1 MAEGYLHPS
10 YADSFSE
17 VGTAVFLPRSK
28 GWLIKRPVP
37 GSGYFDAMGCYPLFL
52 CENWDLLRE
61 DIHDLNHELVSVTL
75 VTDPFM
81 QGSFEQL
88 SETFPLC
95 YHYKDHYITDLSLPL
110 EQTISR
116 KTRKLAERA
125 LREIVVERCHEPA
138 QFLDEWVDLYT
149 VLINRHNITGIR
161 AFSRNGFSQLLS
173 LPGLDLFLARLAGEI
188 VGAEI
193 VMRQGSIGYG
203 HLLAISST
211 GYEHNASYALD
222 WSILKY
228 YADTLRF
235 FDQGSGAGLENA
247 ENGLVQYKK
256 RWTTLIKPVYFCGR
270 VLNEGVYQELCDQKN
285 AAGSNYFPLYRL
297 GEFNPGG

>member
-17 VGTAVFLPRSK
+17 VGTALFLPRSK

-52 CENWDLLRE
+52 CENWNLLRE

-256 RWTTLIKPVYFCGR
+256 TMDN
-270 VLNEGVYQELCDQKN
+270 LNQ
-285 AAGSNYFPLYRL
+285 AGLFLRQ
-297 GEFNPGG
+297 GAE